1 MWTILCQKKWVLA
14 IVWFI
19 CQDRKYKAKVSA
31 CNVDGVYD
39 DDDGDGDD
47 DSDDDSDGD
56 DDGDDKR
63 VTPGITWACLRSA
76 WLHRAIDAGNS
87 YTGANR
93 SL

>member
-1 MWTILCQKKWVLA
+1 M

-56 DDGDDKR
+56 DKR

-76 WLHRAIDAGNS
+76 
-87 YTGANR
+87 
-93 SL
+93 